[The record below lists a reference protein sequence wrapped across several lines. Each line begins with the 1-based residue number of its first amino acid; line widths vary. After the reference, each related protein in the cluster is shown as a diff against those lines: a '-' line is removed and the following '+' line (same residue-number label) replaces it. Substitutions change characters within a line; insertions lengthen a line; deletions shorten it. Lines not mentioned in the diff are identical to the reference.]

1 VDEHLKAVIGCDLST
16 AEDSEGITQNLER
29 RLKSRK
35 KTRPDQTPHEMW
47 EEIYSMIFPNDE
59 VPTPCKFF

>member
-35 KTRPDQTPHEMW
+35 KTHPDQTPHEQW
-47 EEIYSMIFPNDE
+47 EEIYRMIFPNEETPD
-59 VPTPCKFF
+59 PCKF